1 MIKRIA
7 FVLALVGFGAI
18 AVGCSSSTNGETA
31 LQQEMS
37 QLWTECK
44 SQSNEFDLSCL
55 EMRKLHRDNPDV
67 VNPAANREAQK
78 LIRQSELMSEEFEP
92 LVEKLNKETAEIE
105 KSNKEAAEREAQ
117 GRANP

>member
-7 FVLALVGFGAI
+7 FVLALVGVGAI
-18 AVGCSSSTNGETA
+18 AVGCSKPSGETA

-67 VNPAANREAQK
+67 VNPAAEREGQK
-78 LIRQSELMSEEFEP
+78 LLRQSELMSEEFEP
-92 LVEKLNKETAEIE
+92 LLERLNKETAEIE
-105 KSNKEAAEREAQ
+105 KFNKETAEIEDQRKAK
-117 GRANP
+117 P